1 MTRHWRRESRRQQFD
16 SRSHLGQAANVV
28 IAKND
33 EERVYAAHRSAYH
46 LNQPRT
52 RRIRLDRFGE
62 TLDFRVIALS
72 VSEYCVLEWSP
83 ASRGARGDR
92 GVMQERMHRKLLKK
106 KDAPDIHIFYSSPSG
121 PDGRFIFQQREW
133 YTLFSGSLCYA
144 YKGNQLSL
152 LLLEKNSTF
161 NSTELEARK
170 RQLCTKRSFQI
181 FSQIDYRAS
190 KLISSMQTH

>member
-83 ASRGARGDR
+83 ASRGARSGR
-92 GVMQERMHRKLLKK
+92 GVCDARTNAPKITKE
-106 KDAPDIHIFYSSPSG
+106 KDKEAPDIYILFIATAPG
-121 PDGRFIFQQREW
+121 RNGRFIFQQREW
-133 YTLFSGSLCYA
+133 YTLFLGPLCYVVQEEPI
-144 YKGNQLSL
+144 K
-152 LLLEKNSTF
+152 STF
-161 NSTELEARK
+161 VANATFNTELETCK
-170 RQLCTKRSFQI
+170 RQLYQE
-181 FSQIDYRAS
+181 
-190 KLISSMQTH
+190 KLPNLFADQLSDF

>member
-1 MTRHWRRESRRQQFD
+1 MYVQFTILHFLSGSSCYCSFSTLIALCKTRHRDVDLMTRHWRRESRRQQFD
-16 SRSHLGQAANVV
+16 SRLHLGQAANVV

-92 GVMQERMHRKLLKK
+92 GVMQERMHRKLLKEK
-106 KDAPDIHIFYSSPSG
+106 KIKRHLIYIL
-121 PDGRFIFQQREW
+121 FIAVGAGW
-133 YTLFSGSLCYA
+133 
-144 YKGNQLSL
+144 
-152 LLLEKNSTF
+152 
-161 NSTELEARK
+161 
-170 RQLCTKRSFQI
+170 
-181 FSQIDYRAS
+181 
-190 KLISSMQTH
+190 